1 MSPAGSMLHSISGQ
15 RLIPERG
22 TLSAANWS
30 VWSVVRAGW
39 HSTMLLMAA
48 WLMLVA
54 SILLSAC
61 TSPQATQALIQVEVS
76 ADGQTIRLQLPSGS
90 TVQQALDKA
99 KLTMNALDRSEP
111 PVYTIL
117 GDGAQIRL
125 VRVTEKFEIEQV
137 VIPYE
142 QQTLR
147 NESLPVEKEVLI
159 QKGKEGLQEITYRR
173 VYEDGMQV
181 SDQPVPVKSVIV
193 QEPVPEIRMI
203 GVQTPFAPVQIP
215 GKLYYLRDGNIWKI
229 EGSTANRQAVL
240 TLGDLDGRI
249 FTISDDGSWALF
261 TRRSEEKGQINT
273 LWAAQIGPESGPQA
287 TARPTL
293 SPGEVPA
300 EQEPV
305 DLRIKNVIHFA
316 DFIPGSNTKI
326 IFSTVEP
333 REAAPGW
340 QANNDLN
347 ALTFSSS
354 GWTTK
359 WTKVLEANAGGVY
372 GWWGTS
378 FLWGL
383 DGHSLAYARPD
394 SIGIVDYKT
403 GSMTTTLNII
413 PLQTHGDW
421 AWVPGITW
429 GPDGNA
435 LYTLDHVAPE
445 GSTNPEES
453 TAFDLTA
460 VLFGGGPTLHLVSQ
474 TGMFAYPLASP
485 LQNTAGGPDYQLAFL
500 QALFPDQSETSR
512 YRVTVMDRDGSNRRA
527 IFPPEESAG
536 MEPQQHWGVWSPVP
550 MPESAGSASG
560 GEGNTSGSESYALAV
575 IYQGNLWLV
584 NTVSGEPVQ
593 VTGDGLTTRLLWR

>member
-1 MSPAGSMLHSISGQ
+1 MSPAESINHSPTGPLAQ
-15 RLIPERG
+15 PGRLALLLAAAF
-22 TLSAANWS
+22 LSAS
-30 VWSVVRAGW
+30 
-39 HSTMLLMAA
+39 LLLA
-48 WLMLVA
+48 
-54 SILLSAC
+54 AC
-61 TSPQATQALIQVEVS
+61 TAPKATQALVQVEVA
-76 ADGQTIRLQLPSGS
+76 ADGQTVKLQMPAGS

-99 KLTMNALDRSEP
+99 RLTLNALDRTEP
-111 PVYTIL
+111 PVYTVL

-159 QKGKEGLQEITYRR
+159 QKGKEGLQETTYRR
-173 VYEDGMQV
+173 VYEDGVQV
-181 SDQPVPVKSVIV
+181 SNQPIPVKSVTV
-193 QEPVPEIRMI
+193 TEPVPEIRMI

-215 GKLYYLRDGNIWKI
+215 GKLYYLRDGNLWKI

-249 FTISDDGSWALF
+249 LTISDDGSWALF
-261 TRRSEEKGQINT
+261 TRRSEEKGQINS

-287 TARPTL
+287 TAKPTL
-293 SPGEVPA
+293 APGEVPA

-305 DLRIKNVIHFA
+305 DLRVKNVIHFA
-316 DFIPGSNTKI
+316 DFIPGSNIKI

-359 WTKVLEANAGGVY
+359 WTKVMEANSGGVY

-378 FLWGL
+378 FLWGP
-383 DGHSLAYARPD
+383 DGRSLAYARPD

-403 GSMTTTLNII
+403 GSMTTTLNIV

-435 LYTLDHVAPE
+435 LYTLDHVAPQ
-445 GSTNPEES
+445 GATNPEES

-460 VLFGGGPTLHLVSQ
+460 ALFQSGPTLHLVSQ

-485 LQNTAGGPDYQLAFL
+485 LQNTAGGLDYQLAFL

-512 YRVTVMDRDGSNRRA
+512 YRVTVMDRDGSNRRS
-527 IFPPEESAG
+527 IFPPEQNAG
-536 MEPQQHWGVWSPVP
+536 MEPQQHWGVWSPAAISGST
-550 MPESAGSASG
+550 ESATG
-560 GEGNTSGSESYALAV
+560 GEGNAPGGEGNASGGNGYALAV

-584 NTVSGEPVQ
+584 NTVSGETFQ